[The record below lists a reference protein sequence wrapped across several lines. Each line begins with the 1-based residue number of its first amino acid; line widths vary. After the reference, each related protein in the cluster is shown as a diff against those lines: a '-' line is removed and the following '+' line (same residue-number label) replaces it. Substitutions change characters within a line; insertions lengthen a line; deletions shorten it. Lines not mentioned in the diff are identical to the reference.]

1 MYLSGFLVKTALYGF
16 YKISSIFGSELNTI
30 LFSTICILGIV
41 DSSLK
46 M

>member
-16 YKISSIFGSELNTI
+16 YKFSAPLSAELYTYFFSAVAVFGVL
-30 LFSTICILGIV
+30 

>member
-16 YKISSIFGSELNTI
+16 YKITQNLGNEINTTIFT
-30 LFSTICILGIV
+30 TICLVGIV